1 MVLLRDI
8 QGKVYKFK
16 SRSEYL
22 GLGVLNFDV
31 YDIVRSYMVLVV
43 DIMLGKVDYIKVR
56 TINT

>member
-1 MVLLRDI
+1 
-8 QGKVYKFK
+8 
-16 SRSEYL
+16 L